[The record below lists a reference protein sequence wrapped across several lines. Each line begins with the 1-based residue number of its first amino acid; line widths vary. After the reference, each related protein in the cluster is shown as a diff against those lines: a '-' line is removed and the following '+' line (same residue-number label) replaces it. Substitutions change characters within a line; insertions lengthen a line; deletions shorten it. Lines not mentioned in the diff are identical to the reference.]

1 MQKLS
6 KYTEPRSVGL
16 IRATRALRMDVAC
29 VMTRMDSL
37 VIKPLES
44 DNIKLAEVN
53 ILHEDLLKIN
63 MKVDECLKQGSTFD
77 EEAFGISRD

>member
-1 MQKLS
+1 MHPVFALWPDLATFSGILEESLQKMS

-16 IRATRALRMDVAC
+16 IRMTKALKVDVAS

-63 MKVDECLKQGSTFD
+63 T
-77 EEAFGISRD
+77 